1 MSKNLTREYFDGRLD
16 EASSEKIYTS
26 EERDYEPESQ
36 HIVRPARRLR
46 RNDDEVGEAEEQR
59 KLAGTVSNSRS

>member
-1 MSKNLTREYFDGRLD
+1 MSKNLTREYYDGRLD

-26 EERDYEPESQ
+26 EERDYEPNTQ

-46 RNDDEVGEAEEQR
+46 RNDDEVWEAEEQR
-59 KLAGTVSNSRS
+59 KLARPVSDTRS